1 MQYFTWPAEISGW
14 RERKNFLLPGP
25 TIGRVPVAW
34 QGCIKLYTPRLMA
47 SRGKYFCKKN
57 FMAMDAKSK
66 ALYTTIVVYSAAI
79 RRV

>member
-1 MQYFTWPAEISGW
+1 MAGVYKI
-14 RERKNFLLPGP
+14 
-25 TIGRVPVAW
+25 I
-34 QGCIKLYTPRLMA
+34 YTLMA
-47 SRGKYFCKKN
+47 SRGKYFCLKN